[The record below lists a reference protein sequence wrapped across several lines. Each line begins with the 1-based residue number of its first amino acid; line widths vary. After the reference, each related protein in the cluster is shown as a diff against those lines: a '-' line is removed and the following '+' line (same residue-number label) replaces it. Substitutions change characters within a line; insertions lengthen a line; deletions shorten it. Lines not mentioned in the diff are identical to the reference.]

1 MRRDGDWDC
10 PRCGK
15 MVFASKDEC
24 FACGEP
30 KSSGGRGGDRYDDRR
45 GGDRYDDDRR
55 GGDRYDDRRGGGDRY
70 DDRDRRRRRDY
81 SEDDYDRDSRRR
93 RRD

>member
-1 MRRDGDWDC
+1 MRFGQRRRPPPSAVGAGGVMRRDGDWDC

-45 GGDRYDDDRR
+45 GG
-55 GGDRYDDRRGGGDRY
+55 GDRY